1 MYSPDMDKGLS
12 KELPELIQDLQRHS
26 SSVRDIVKVLQHA
39 DEEKLPS
46 YVLETIIHPRS
57 VFGSWVSPSYGL
69 PGTNSG
75 ASPRSFEVGVD
86 AANITSLGLFSSEDG
101 EYISGGGESVK
112 LG

>member
-1 MYSPDMDKGLS
+1 MTFKRAHSNRFRTFSG
-12 KELPELIQDLQRHS
+12 S
-26 SSVRDIVKVLQHA
+26 SSVRDIVKVTRHA
-39 DEEKLPS
+39 DEEKHLS

-57 VFGSWVSPSYGL
+57 VFSFWFLPLYGL

-86 AANITSLGLFSSEDG
+86 SANITSLGLFPSEDG